1 MNKIKEIIINLRFKI
16 TPLLRLL
23 VQRIFVKKNLP
34 IAVFA
39 FIGILVVSGI
49 IFGVYKLITKTNDI
63 NSSQIQVAPAKAVTV
78 IGKEFIFPLK
88 NEKGNEVSRIKY
100 TIESAEL
107 RSEIVVKGQKAR
119 SVKGRIFFILNLKV
133 VNDFK
138 QKIEIQTTD
147 YIRLSVNGNKDVWLA
162 PDIHSDPAG
171 IQAISTKYIKV
182 GFAIN
187 ESDKDLILRVGEING
202 EKEEFPVKF

>member
-1 MNKIKEIIINLRFKI
+1 M
-16 TPLLRLL
+16 
-23 VQRIFVKKNLP
+23 
-34 IAVFA
+34 
-39 FIGILVVSGI
+39 
-49 IFGVYKLITKTNDI
+49 
-63 NSSQIQVAPAKAVTV
+63 
-78 IGKEFIFPLK
+78 
-88 NEKGNEVSRIKY
+88 
-100 TIESAEL
+100 
-107 RSEIVVKGQKAR
+107 KGQKAR